1 MNKIKLAKLQRE
13 YDELL
18 TKYDIADDLPSLLE
32 KRSSLH
38 QENDKL
44 SQEIRQKIAL
54 LGAYQSLEVL
64 KDEVSLKEEELTDLE
79 TRVEQLK
86 NILGNLE
93 SLEKVRE
100 EIVTLENRKKLLQ
113 GKNIRKYDPSKI
125 FYFIYS
131 GLSPDEEIDCPH
143 RLGVFIYQGDVEY
156 VSDDETY
163 KCSEYKSIGG
173 SIWLAVSNYDDVVCE
188 STKKVYNATW
198 YSSIS
203 FEEICITIGS
213 ELYLEKEVTYDEIM
227 QVMAVFNNYDLD
239 EFSLEEIVQDLCEKQ
254 RELRREIAK

>member
-1 MNKIKLAKLQRE
+1 MGILE
-13 YDELL
+13 YFELKRKYNDLL
-18 TKYDIADDLPSLLE
+18 TKYDIIDDLPSILE
-32 KRSSLH
+32 KRTSLH

-64 KDEVSLKEEELTDLE
+64 KDAVSLKEEELTALE
-79 TRVEQLK
+79 TRIEHLK
-86 NILGNLE
+86 SILGNLE

-100 EIVTLENRKKLLQ
+100 EIATLEDRKKLLQ

-131 GLSPDEEIDCPH
+131 GLSPDEEVDCP
-143 RLGVFIYQGDVEY
+143 RKLGAFIYQGDVEY

-163 KCSEYKSIGG
+163 KCSEYKSVGG
-173 SIWLAVSNYDDVVCE
+173 SICLAVSNYDDVVCE
-188 STKKVYNATW
+188 STKRVYNARW
-198 YSSIS
+198 YSFVSL
-203 FEEICITIGS
+203 EEVCLTIGS

-227 QVMAVFNNYDLD
+227 QVMSIFNNYDLD
-239 EFSLEEIVQDLCEKQ
+239 ELDLEEIVHELCEKQ

>member
-1 MNKIKLAKLQRE
+1 MNKIKLAKLQRQ

-32 KRSSLH
+32 KRSSLY

-64 KDEVSLKEEELTDLE
+64 KDAVSLKEEELTALE
-79 TRVEQLK
+79 TRIEQLK

-100 EIVTLENRKKLLQ
+100 EIATLENRKKLLQ

-131 GLSPDEEIDCPH
+131 GLSPDEEIDCPYK
-143 RLGVFIYQGDVEY
+143 LGAFIYQGDVEY
-156 VSDDETY
+156 MSDDEIY
-163 KCSEYKSIGG
+163 KCSEYKSVGG
-173 SIWLAVSNYDDVVCE
+173 SICLAVSNYDDVVCE
-188 STKKVYNATW
+188 STKRVYNARW
-198 YSSIS
+198 YSSVS
-203 FEEICITIGS
+203 LEEVCLTIGS

-227 QVMAVFNNYDLD
+227 QVMSIFNNYDLD
-239 EFSLEEIVQDLCEKQ
+239 ELDLEDTVHELSEKQ
-254 RELRREIAK
+254 RELRSGMAK